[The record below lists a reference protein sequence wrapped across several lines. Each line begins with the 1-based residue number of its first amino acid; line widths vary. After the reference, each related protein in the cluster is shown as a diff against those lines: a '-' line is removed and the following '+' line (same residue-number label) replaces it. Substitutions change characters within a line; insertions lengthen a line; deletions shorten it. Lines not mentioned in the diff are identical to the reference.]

1 IHKESLQQLCE
12 ETGTT
17 QAQMIELLIER
28 EMAKRA

>member
-1 IHKESLQQLCE
+1 
-12 ETGTT
+12 TGTT

>member
-1 IHKESLQQLCE
+1 E

>member
-1 IHKESLQQLCE
+1 
-12 ETGTT
+12 GTT

>member
-1 IHKESLQQLCE
+1 
-12 ETGTT
+12 TT

>member
-1 IHKESLQQLCE
+1 QQLCE
-12 ETGTT
+12 ENGTT

>member
-1 IHKESLQQLCE
+1 LCE